1 MKVSKRSLILI
12 SVSIFLVAGLI
23 LSSTRYR
30 QVGER
35 VIVLILNPFRYRQL
49 EERNELNEKLT
60 FTQSRVKA
68 IQLEPLATRQAE
80 LEQQL
85 NQATVQL
92 DTVEAIISQPINKTA
107 TIDVLFTTAK
117 AYNLEITGMSLSGL
131 SDTRLEKIPA
141 SAVLLTVTV
150 EGDMLNLV
158 GFITKLNTLFTSGA
172 VESAVITNT
181 AADSGKKPW
190 ADVKLTL
197 YTAQSR

>member
-1 MKVSKRSLILI
+1 MKFSKRSLILI
-12 SVSIFLVAGLI
+12 SVSIFLVAGLV

-35 VIVLILNPFRYRQL
+35 VLVFILDTVRSRQL

-68 IQLEPLATRQAE
+68 IQPELLATRKAE

-85 NQATVQL
+85 NQATAQL
-92 DTVEAIISQPINKTA
+92 DTVGAIISQPINKTA
-107 TIDVLFTTAK
+107 TIAVLFTTAK
-117 AYNLEITGMSLSGL
+117 AYNLEITKMSLSGL
-131 SDTRLEKIPA
+131 SDTSLEKIPA

-150 EGDMLNLV
+150 EGNMLNIV
-158 GFITKLNTLFTSGA
+158 GFITRLNTLFTNGA

-181 AADSGKKPW
+181 ETNSGKKPW
-190 ADVKLTL
+190 ADIKLTL
-197 YTAQSR
+197 YTVQSR